1 MARRKNRPIR
11 KTRTSESKPARRKK
25 ASSQSEKRNNP
36 MGSYLLRHL
45 QNFLGTLGR
54 ICRHPV
60 SSLMTMSVIGIALA
74 LPAAL
79 YVVVENG
86 RAIVGGW
93 DSVAD
98 LSVYLDRQVS
108 AQAADELARALRDE
122 DGVAATKVIYAD
134 EALEQFRELSG
145 FGDAVD
151 GLAENPLPHLV
162 VVRPRPNL
170 APQAI
175 EALGTAIS
183 SRPGV
188 DVVQMDTEWVSR
200 FQGLLDI
207 VRRGVALAAL
217 VLAVGVILIVGNTIR
232 LDIENRRDE
241 IEVSK
246 LIGASDVF
254 IRRPFLYSGF
264 WYGLGGGAIAL
275 LIVFGGM
282 WLLRGPVQRVAGRYG
297 SDFTLSGLHFPA
309 ALAVLAGGAV
319 LGWLGSWFA
328 STRHLRQIEPGHDL

>member
-11 KTRTSESKPARRKK
+11 KTRTGESKPARRNK

-36 MGSYLLRHL
+36 LGSYLLRHL

-108 AQAADELARALRDE
+108 AEAADELARALRDE

-134 EALEQFRELSG
+134 EALEQFREL
-145 FGDAVD
+145 
-151 GLAENPLPHLV
+151 
-162 VVRPRPNL
+162 
-170 APQAI
+170 
-175 EALGTAIS
+175 
-183 SRPGV
+183 
-188 DVVQMDTEWVSR
+188 
-200 FQGLLDI
+200 
-207 VRRGVALAAL
+207 
-217 VLAVGVILIVGNTIR
+217 
-232 LDIENRRDE
+232 
-241 IEVSK
+241 
-246 LIGASDVF
+246 
-254 IRRPFLYSGF
+254 
-264 WYGLGGGAIAL
+264 
-275 LIVFGGM
+275 
-282 WLLRGPVQRVAGRYG
+282 
-297 SDFTLSGLHFPA
+297 
-309 ALAVLAGGAV
+309 
-319 LGWLGSWFA
+319 
-328 STRHLRQIEPGHDL
+328 